1 VREEKVK
8 LVEEHKDQYGLNTC
22 LDVIEL
28 PKSTWYYWRKGKI
41 SYEEKYNHFKDPL
54 LSGIRAHPAYGYRR
68 ILPELR
74 DQGYEVGEFVV
85 RRLLK
90 QWDLGLLR
98 SIRKPRLSPPRKY
111 LQQSS
116 KGWNL
121 VKEIEDPE
129 PFQVW
134 YTDFT
139 EIWYAG
145 RKKKAYLMPILD
157 HKTKWV
163 VGWAVEKHK
172 NTSLALEALNMAHA
186 NLEKVGISLEDRF
199 LHHDQDSVYT
209 GYRWLQAVLIRERA
223 KISFSEN
230 GAKGNTYMES
240 FNGHFKGENGSLFF
254 GARNMWE
261 LRRAIDT
268 QIQYYNAQRRHST
281 LGYLAPRTYIN
292 QEVTL
297 PEPALDLALLS
308 S

>member
-1 VREEKVK
+1 MREEKVK

-28 PKSTWYYWRKGKI
+28 PKSTWYYWKKEKI

-74 DQGYEVGEFVV
+74 DQGYEVGEFVM

-90 QWDLGLLR
+90 RWELGLLR
-98 SIRKPRLSPPRKY
+98 SIRVPKLSPPRKY
-111 LQQSS
+111 LKQSS
-116 KGWNL
+116 QGWNL
-121 VKEIEDPE
+121 VKEIEDPK

-163 VGWAVEKHK
+163 AGWGVEKHK
-172 NTSLALEALNMAHA
+172 NTSLALESLNMTHA

-209 GYRWLQAVLIRERA
+209 GYRWLQAVLIREKA

-230 GAKGNTYMES
+230 GAKGNTCMES

-254 GARNMWE
+254 DARNMWE
-261 LRRAIDT
+261 LRRTIAV

-281 LGYLAPRTYIN
+281 LGYLAPWAYIN

-297 PEPALDLALLS
+297 PEPTLDLAQIS